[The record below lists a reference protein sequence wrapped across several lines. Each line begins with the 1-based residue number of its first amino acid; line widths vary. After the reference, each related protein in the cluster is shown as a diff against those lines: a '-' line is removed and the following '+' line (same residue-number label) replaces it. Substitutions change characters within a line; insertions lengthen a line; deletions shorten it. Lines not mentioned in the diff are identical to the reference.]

1 MNAGSSS
8 VRRDSSENAPN
19 LDTRNKSTLR
29 RLLTKHKTRLH
40 LVKLLIN
47 AGLSDE
53 AERVRLCGAYYR
65 VLATEAGHVVNFVS
79 RFKCGN
85 RACPSCG
92 ADRANKALERYL
104 PKILKLKQ
112 KKPFYRLVML
122 TVTIDGASFVRDESL
137 RDQIKQL
144 KGWLSKLKRSK
155 RWTAHIAGGIQS
167 VENTFNS
174 ERGQFHVHGH
184 LLLFRKGFFH
194 WSEITELWKK
204 VSNGHGGNIKIQ
216 EIKSA
221 SLRGAVA
228 EVTKY
233 ILKSADIFKWS
244 SKQVIEHSQ
253 LKGMHLCESFGEV
266 RSMKVSQRD
275 SEFLIQRPPRPKM
288 GDLCPCGCGDTLYA
302 RLMPFSKLIN
312 SKFVGQGDDD
322 DSGP

>member
-8 VRRDSSENAPN
+8 ARRDSPEILTN
-19 LDTRNKSTLR
+19 LDIRNKSTLR

-47 AGLSDE
+47 AGLPDE
-53 AERVRLCGAYYR
+53 AEKVRLCGAYYR
-65 VLATEAGHVVNFVS
+65 VLATEAGHVVNFAS

-92 ADRANKALERYL
+92 ADRANRAFERYL
-104 PKILKLKQ
+104 PKILKLRQ

-122 TVTIDGASFVRDESL
+122 TVTIDGASSVRDELL

-155 RWTAHIAGGIQS
+155 KWKAHLVGGIQS
-167 VENTFNS
+167 VEDTYNP
-174 ERGQFHVHGH
+174 ERDQFHVHAH

-204 VSNGHGGNIKIQ
+204 VSKGHGGNIKIQ
-216 EIKSA
+216 KVESV
-221 SLRGAVA
+221 SLRGAVS
-228 EVTKY
+228 EITKY
-233 ILKSADIFKWS
+233 VLKPADIFKWS
-244 SKQVIEHSQ
+244 SKQVLEHQQ

-266 RSMKVSQRD
+266 RSTKVSKRD
-275 SEFLIQRPPRPKM
+275 SEFLLQRPPRPKM

-322 DSGP
+322 DPDP

>member
-1 MNAGSSS
+1 MNVGSSS
-8 VRRDSSENAPN
+8 VRRDSPATPTN
-19 LDTRNKSTLR
+19 LDISKRSTLG

-47 AGLSDE
+47 AGLYDE
-53 AERVRLCGAYYR
+53 AEKVRLCGAYYR
-65 VLATEAGHVVNFVS
+65 VLATEAGHVANFAS

-92 ADRANKALERYL
+92 ADRANKAFERYL
-104 PKILKLKQ
+104 PKILKLRQ
-112 KKPFYRLVML
+112 KKPFYRIVML
-122 TVTIDGASFVRDESL
+122 TVTIDGSSPVRDEPL

-155 RWTAHIAGGIQS
+155 KWKAHLVGGIQS
-167 VENTFNS
+167 VEDTFNP
-174 ERGQFHVHGH
+174 ERDQFHVHGH

-204 VSNGHGGNIKIQ
+204 VSKGHGGNIKINKV
-216 EIKSA
+216 ESA

-233 ILKSADIFKWS
+233 ILKPADIFKWGP
-244 SKQVIEHSQ
+244 KQVLEHQ
-253 LKGMHLCESFGEV
+253 ELKGMHLCEVFGEV
-266 RSMKVSQRD
+266 RDMGVSERD
-275 SEFLIQRPPRPKM
+275 SEFLLQRSPRPKM
-288 GDLCPCGCGDTLYA
+288 GDPCPCGCGDTLYA

-312 SKFVGQGDDD
+312 AKFVGQGDDD
-322 DSGP
+322 PEL